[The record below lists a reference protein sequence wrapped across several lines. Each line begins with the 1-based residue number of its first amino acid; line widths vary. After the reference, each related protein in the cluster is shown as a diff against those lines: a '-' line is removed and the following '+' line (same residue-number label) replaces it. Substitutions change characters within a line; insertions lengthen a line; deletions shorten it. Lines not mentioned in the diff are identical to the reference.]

1 MSNDALFAA
10 PIPEECR
17 SVGETIQKV
26 VEISVQRAEVDE
38 KEVIPWVLKWIGEL
52 SGGKYLANSTSLCSC
67 HTVISICH
75 VSQVWHSSG
84 TSRSLIRRR
93 FTLL

>member
-17 SVGETIQKV
+17 SVGET
-26 VEISVQRAEVDE
+26 VQTAVE

-52 SGGKYLANSTSLCSC
+52 SGGKYLVNSTSPCSS
-67 HTVISICH
+67 HTIASTYHIS
-75 VSQVWHSSG
+75 QMWHSSG
-84 TSRSLIRRR
+84 TPRSLIRRR

>member
-17 SVGETIQKV
+17 SVGETDQKAV
-26 VEISVQRAEVDE
+26 E

-52 SGGKYLANSTSLCSC
+52 SGGKYLVNSASPCSS
-67 HTVISICH
+67 HTIASTYHISQI
-75 VSQVWHSSG
+75 WHSSR
-84 TSRSLIRRR
+84 TFCQLIHRR